1 MSQPPDSDRE
11 LVLALQRDPR
21 DRQAWR
27 NLYLN
32 LAPKL
37 LRSLRARNRVTE
49 DLAEDV
55 IQETFLRLIARADRL
70 SYCSPELFRAL
81 LWKTASTVLI
91 DMIRKNQRSS
101 QGLLDPQVAA
111 QLATEL
117 KEEARQ
123 ELAGRIVQFLETIEE
138 PDRSLFRLRFEEHK
152 SLEAVTKETGLS
164 YSAIAS
170 RLSRLRTRLWEF
182 LNKPT

>member
-101 QGLLDPQVAA
+101 
-111 QLATEL
+111 
-117 KEEARQ
+117 
-123 ELAGRIVQFLETIEE
+123 AGV
-138 PDRSLFRLRFEEHK
+138 
-152 SLEAVTKETGLS
+152 
-164 YSAIAS
+164 
-170 RLSRLRTRLWEF
+170 
-182 LNKPT
+182 